1 MKKIISVLS
10 LLVVLSSCEKETTT
24 PATVPTGT
32 STSTTTPTTTP
43 AVAESATDFTLTSDA
58 EVKVNLSD
66 YKGKVVVLFFFGNGC
81 SSCKATSP
89 SIESTFG
96 GTSYDSKK
104 FQIIGL
110 DTWDGNLASVQAFKK
125 LSNLSFPLLQ
135 NASPVAKTF
144 NTTYDRLVVIDK
156 EGFIRFK
163 GNQLAGNDLANA
175 KKSVDDYVNK

>member
-10 LLVVLSSCEKETTT
+10 LLVVFSSCEKETTT
-24 PATVPTGT
+24 AVNA
-32 STSTTTPTTTP
+32 TPTTSTP
-43 AVAESATDFTLTSDA
+43 TTAVTPPAAETAADFSLISDA
-58 EVKVNLSD
+58 ETKVKLSD
-66 YKGKVVVLFFFGNGC
+66 YKGKVIVLFFFGNGC

-89 SIESTFG
+89 SIQSTF

-110 DTWDGNLASVQAFKK
+110 DTWDGNLASVQSFKK
-125 LSNLSFPLLQ
+125 FSDLSFPLLL
-135 NASPVAKTF
+135 NASAVAKTY

-163 GNQLAGNDLANA
+163 GNKLAGNDLDNA

>member
-10 LLVVLSSCEKETTT
+10 ILVVLSSCEKETTT
-24 PATVPTGT
+24 PANVTSGT
-32 STSTTTPTTTP
+32 STPATNTP
-43 AVAESATDFTLTSDA
+43 ATPAAAESAPDFTLTSDA
-58 EVKVNLSD
+58 DEKVNLSD
-66 YKGKVVVLFFFGNGC
+66 YKGKVIVLFFFGNGC

-89 SIESTFG
+89 SIQTAFG
-96 GTSYDSKK
+96 TGYDAKK

-125 LSNLSFPLLQ
+125 SSNLTFPLLL

-144 NTTYDRLVVIDK
+144 NTTYDRLMVIDK

-163 GNQLAGNDLANA
+163 GNQLAGNDLTNA